1 MAKKNEYAD
10 RAKIFLP
17 FAALKG
23 FEEALREQEK
33 IVVEKKKISDE
44 IKEKISKKIASLN
57 KGDMVRV
64 VYYDNGEYIKVQGV
78 VSNIDITY
86 QKLTIVKTL
95 VMFYDIYE
103 LTIIK

>member
-23 FEEALREQEK
+23 FEEALREKEK
-33 IVVEKKKISDE
+33 VVVEKKKISDE
-44 IKEKISKKIASLN
+44 IKQKISNKLSNLK

-64 VYYDNGEYIKVQGV
+64 VYFDNDEYIKVQGV
-78 VSNIDITY
+78 VSNIDFTY
-86 QKLTIVKTL
+86 QKLIIVKTL

-103 LTIIK
+103 LTIIE